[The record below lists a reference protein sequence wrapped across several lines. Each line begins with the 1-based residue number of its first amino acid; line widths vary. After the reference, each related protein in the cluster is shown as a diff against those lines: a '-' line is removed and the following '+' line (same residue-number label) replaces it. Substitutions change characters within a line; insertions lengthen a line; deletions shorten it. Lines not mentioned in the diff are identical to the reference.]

1 MTTKGWSRDL
11 GPISALSIA
20 AAIWGFSFVA
30 QRAAMAHIGPFLFN
44 GMRFL
49 LGAATLLPILV
60 ALRRRRIRTPARR
73 STSRAALL
81 LGGAATGSVL
91 FVAATLQQIGIV
103 TTGAGKA
110 GLITGLYVVLVPLL
124 GIVCGARVRAA
135 VWVST
140 LLAAGGLYLLSGGTG
155 GTLVWGDVL
164 LLLGALAWA
173 VHVHLIG
180 WMAERAD
187 PIAVAV
193 AQSIVC
199 GLLSLATA
207 FATETLSLAAVR
219 AAAPATAFAGFLS
232 VGIAY
237 TLQIVGQQRLDP
249 SRAGVLLSLEAAFA
263 VLGGWAILGEA
274 VTVRM
279 LVGCALMLSAM
290 ILSSAQHA
298 GWSWTAGSRHR
309 RPTRSRP

>member
-207 FATETLSLAAVR
+207 FATET
-219 AAAPATAFAGFLS
+219 
-232 VGIAY
+232 
-237 TLQIVGQQRLDP
+237 
-249 SRAGVLLSLEAAFA
+249 
-263 VLGGWAILGEA
+263 
-274 VTVRM
+274 
-279 LVGCALMLSAM
+279 
-290 ILSSAQHA
+290 
-298 GWSWTAGSRHR
+298 
-309 RPTRSRP
+309 

>member
-1 MTTKGWSRDL
+1 M
-11 GPISALSIA
+11 SALSIA

-44 GMRFL
+44 AMRFL
-49 LGAATLLPILV
+49 LGALTLLPVLV
-60 ALRRRRIRTPARR
+60 ALRRRGIRTPAAQPA
-73 STSRAALL
+73 SRAALL

-91 FVAATLQQIGIV
+91 FAAATLQQIGIV

-110 GLITGLYVVLVPLL
+110 GFITGLYVVLVPVL
-124 GIVCGARVRAA
+124 GVLRGRHARAA

-140 LLAAGGLYLLSGGTG
+140 LLAGGGLYLLSGGSG
-155 GTLVWGDVL
+155 GAVAWGDVL

-193 AQSIVC
+193 TQSIVC
-199 GLLSLATA
+199 GLLSLAVA
-207 FATETLSLAAVR
+207 FAAETSSLAAVR

-237 TLQIVGQQRLDP
+237 TLQIVGQRRLDP
-249 SRAGVLLSLEAAFA
+249 ARAGVLLSLEAAFA
-263 VLGGWAILGEA
+263 VLGGWALLGEA
-274 VTVRM
+274 VTARM
-279 LVGCALMLSAM
+279 LVGCSLMLSAM
-290 ILSSAQHA
+290 ILSSARQP
-298 GWSWTAGSRHR
+298 GRGVPPVS
-309 RPTRSRP
+309 